1 MLRCRIRGRPK
12 CAPARRFRHALCA
25 PVRPFADE
33 PGPLRPIL
41 LRAAVGETT
50 SPTDAWLTFFACEI
64 HLARLFN
71 IPDSRF
77 RTPDSNIPGSEFRLQ
92 SSGFRIQNADSGFR
106 IQYPRDGGD
115 DLLPAGL
122 LREQLLLARRG
133 QAIVLGP
140 LVALCLLPLGRH
152 PPLL

>member
-50 SPTDAWLTFFACEI
+50 SPTDSWLTFFACEI

-77 RTPDSNIPGSEFRLQ
+77 RIPDSNIPG
-92 SSGFRIQNADSGFR
+92 SGFR
-106 IQYPRDGGD
+106 IQYPRDGGE

-122 LREQLLLARRG
+122 LREQLLLAG
-133 QAIVLGP
+133 WGEAIVLG
-140 LVALCLLPLGRH
+140 ALLALRLLPLGRY
-152 PPLL
+152 